1 MTAISVPK
9 ILVPLTIT
17 DDMLVSSS
25 VPEPDAGET
34 AWVSGGTYVGG
45 DIRIRATTHRKYMA
59 QTNHTGIT
67 TPPENDPTRWLDVGA
82 TNRWAMFDPR
92 RTTQTTAATSITVV
106 LKPGFFNALAFYL
119 TQGATLQVSVLD
131 APLGTEIYADTR
143 SLDGPYIDE
152 YDWCWGPFREQ
163 TKQVFS
169 NILPYPEATLTITV
183 SASAGTPVAVGMAA
197 IGDLRPLFLGEWG
210 GTQYGA
216 KAEPT
221 SNSYIKTDTFGDTT
235 IIKRASATDM
245 RLSVVFPKD
254 DADYALSCLQ
264 EVLDTPAAIIATEAS
279 GYSGLNIFGLIS
291 GPVSYDGPSHATIEA
306 QVKGLF

>member
-25 VPEPDAGET
+25 VPEPDVGET

-59 QTNHTGIT
+59 QTNHTGIS

-169 NILPYPEATLTITV
+169 NILPYPEAQVGGMLPPDIQSFTGFSV
-183 SASAGTPVAVGMAA
+183 AAGLVQWFAHQAGADLGPIVHVPALMLVALLGGM
-197 IGDLRPLFLGEWG
+197 
-210 GTQYGA
+210 
-216 KAEPT
+216 
-221 SNSYIKTDTFGDTT
+221 
-235 IIKRASATDM
+235 
-245 RLSVVFPKD
+245 
-254 DADYALSCLQ
+254 
-264 EVLDTPAAIIATEAS
+264 
-279 GYSGLNIFGLIS
+279 GLFGLRRHRRCHLPG
-291 GPVSYDGPSHATIEA
+291 GPG
-306 QVKGLF
+306 GR